1 MRQEWSLT
9 TQNRLSDVLAC
20 INSDPLFQIIA
31 IWLLAFGVAGF
42 LLTGVDKARAVSRG
56 WRIPEAAIF
65 AIALV
70 GGAIGVGAGMLLF
83 HHKTS
88 KPRFLIV
95 YVPIL
100 VLWLAVLQQIGFLGC
115 LGTVLS

>member
-1 MRQEWSLT
+1 
-9 TQNRLSDVLAC
+9 VLAC
-20 INSDPLFQIIA
+20 IDAVPLFQVIA
-31 IWLLAFGVAGF
+31 IWLLAFGAAGF
-42 LLTGVDKARAVSRG
+42 LLTGFDKARAVSRG

-65 AIALV
+65 AISLI

-95 YVPIL
+95 YLPIL
-100 VLWLAVLQQIGFLGC
+100 VIWLAVLQQLGFLGC
-115 LGTVLS
+115 LDTVLG